1 MDRRFWYR
9 ASVTPEQ
16 AERLEAEALRIY
28 RRYQKEVVEA
38 LSLCPWAEKA
48 DADGNVRIAIT
59 LDDAS
64 EAVDAFVEEL
74 AGDEQVHVGL
84 IVMPLSERGRK
95 DHERFVAQVRERH
108 AAAHGGSP
116 PMAMAAFHFDA
127 QANLETPAR
136 LVPFIRRSPDP
147 TIQLVRLS
155 VLEELRAPFE
165 TGTGYVD
172 LSRQSIM
179 ELLASPP
186 KKPLHERIAQHNHET
201 ISSIGAEAFA
211 EKVEAIRRDRDASYA
226 RILGYGAGDEE
237 QVE

>member
-1 MDRRFWYR
+1 M
-9 ASVTPEQ
+9 TPEQ
-16 AERLEAEALRIY
+16 AERLEAEARRIY
-28 RRYQKEVVEA
+28 RRYQKEIVEA

-48 DADGNVRIAIT
+48 EADGNVRIAIS
-59 LDDAS
+59 LDDGT
-64 EAVDAFVEEL
+64 DAIDAWVEKL
-74 AGDEQVHVGL
+74 AADAQVHVGL
-84 IVMPLSERGRK
+84 IVMPLCARGRK
-95 DHERFVAQVRERH
+95 DHERFVAEVRQRH

-116 PMAMAAFHFDA
+116 PMAMAAFHYEA
-127 QANLETPAR
+127 EPNLETPAR

-172 LSRQSIM
+172 LSRRSIM
-179 ELLASPP
+179 ELLANPP

-201 ISSIGAEAFA
+201 VSSLGPDEFSAR
-211 EKVEAIRRDRDASYA
+211 VEAIRRDRDASYA
-226 RILGYGAGDEE
+226 RILGYGRDDEE

>member
-1 MDRRFWYR
+1 M
-9 ASVTPEQ
+9 VTPEQ

-59 LDDAS
+59 LDDGI
-64 EAVDAFVEEL
+64 EAVDAWVESL
-74 AGDEQVHVGL
+74 AGDDAVHVGL
-84 IVMPLSERGRK
+84 IVLPLSDRGRK
-95 DHERFVAQVRERH
+95 AHDRFVAEVRERH

-127 QANLETPAR
+127 EPNLETPAR

-155 VLEELRAPFE
+155 VLAELRAPFQ

-172 LSRQSIM
+172 LSRQSIVD
-179 ELLASPP
+179 LLASPP
-186 KKPLHERIAQHNHET
+186 KKPLHERIAQHNHDT
-201 ISSIGAEAFA
+201 VSSIGPETFSK
-211 EKVEAIRRDRDASYA
+211 KVEDIRRDRDASYA
-226 RILGYGAGDEE
+226 RILGYGRSDEE